1 MQCMSSILIM
11 RFGSDLFGSVKDK
24 MYLEN
29 YILKMIDIKPQRIE
43 IF

>member
-11 RFGSDLFGSVKDK
+11 RFGSEFRSVKDK

>member
-11 RFGSDLFGSVKDK
+11 RFGSGFGSVKDK

>member
-1 MQCMSSILIM
+1 MQTYQV
-11 RFGSDLFGSVKDK
+11 FTV

-29 YILKMIDIKPQRIE
+29 YILKMIKTSNRKLIYKH

>member
-11 RFGSDLFGSVKDK
+11 RFGSGFRSVKDK

>member
-1 MQCMSSILIM
+1 
-11 RFGSDLFGSVKDK
+11 

-43 IF
+43 IFFEHIFLNIKMTGPLM